1 MIKQLSHCS
10 LFVNDQEEALRFYTE
25 KLGFEVRTDSS
36 LEGFRWLTVGPR
48 DQKDLE
54 IVLMELRPGGMYD
67 AATVESLR
75 ELQRRGVFGAGV
87 FRTDDCRAT
96 YDQLRARGVE
106 FTQEPKERPYGIEA
120 LFRDSSGNWFSLCQ
134 PRGI

>member
-36 LEGFRWLTVGPR
+36 LEGFRWLTVGPKG
-48 DQKDLE
+48 QKDLE

-67 AATVESLR
+67 EATVASLR
-75 ELQRRGVFGAGV
+75 ELQRRGAFGAGV
-87 FRTDDCRAT
+87 FRTDDCQAT
-96 YDQLRARGVE
+96 YDELRGRGVE
-106 FTQEPKERPYGIEA
+106 FFQEPKERPYGIEA
-120 LFRDSSGNWFSLCQ
+120 LFRDCAGNWFSLCQ
-134 PRGI
+134 PRGM